1 MNAWIEKLIDVKGM
15 RLNRRGCQTA
25 SNEELF
31 VKYGLQPLRGN
42 EMPFGDV
49 ATPAPHSRGR

>member
-1 MNAWIEKLIDVKGM
+1 LGDGAS
-15 RLNRRGCQTA
+15 

-42 EMPFGDV
+42 EMPFGGV
-49 ATPAPHSRGR
+49 AYISATLK